1 MWGTT
6 GRRMKNTRWLC
17 VVSVALNVAEAK
29 VVAASLYGPLPP
41 TISPRSSSTIP
52 TIIFSSSIVPPSSI
66 LPSLFSPS
74 CSVLEIPSFLS
85 LLLLVT
91 RSLLKYIYVIFRLCE
106 LIKRDIWEQG
116 RMENDPPF
124 FWLLY
129 RRIFL
134 LYLFT
139 WSFWIRLCKE
149 KI

>member
-1 MWGTT
+1 MRDHWE
-6 GRRMKNTRWLC
+6 KD
-17 VVSVALNVAEAK
+17 EKHK
-29 VVAASLYGPLPP
+29 VVVCCIGGPQCSGSQGGCSLPVRATSAHYIPSFFLDHSHHN
-41 TISPRSSSTIP
+41 IFFVYRSS
-52 TIIFSSSIVPPSSI
+52 IFD
-66 LPSLFSPS
+66 PSLFSPS